1 MTPKEELKNFRF
13 NIKERIA
20 NTLVDLYK
28 SNNNGLL
35 PNWENE
41 EEVVVT
47 EDEVGTLKI
56 DVCVMDSHDYYREV
70 EEQVIVK
77 YIVTLD
83 YNLFFVCGENEENEI
98 EWQDISTDDLVGI
111 LTHLEYAVK
120 LQIFDDIR
128 FM

>member
-1 MTPKEELKNFRF
+1 MF
-13 NIKERIA
+13 N
-20 NTLVDLYK
+20 
-28 SNNNGLL
+28 SS
-35 PNWENE
+35 ENE

-98 EWQDISTDDLVGI
+98 EWQEISTDDLVGI
-111 LTHLEYAVK
+111 LNFLTFA
-120 LQIFDDIR
+120 
-128 FM
+128 

>member
-28 SNNNGLL
+28 SNNNDLL

-98 EWQDISTDDLVGI
+98 EWQEISTDDLVGI
-111 LTHLEYAVK
+111 LNHLK
-120 LQIFDDIR
+120 LINYEQA
-128 FM
+128 